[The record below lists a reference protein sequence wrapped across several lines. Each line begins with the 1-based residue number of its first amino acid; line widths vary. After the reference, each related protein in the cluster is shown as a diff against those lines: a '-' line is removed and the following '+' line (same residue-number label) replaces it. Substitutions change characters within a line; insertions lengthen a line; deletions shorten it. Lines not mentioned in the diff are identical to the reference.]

1 MEYDPKQLE
10 ILMHKVAFTL
20 GNKLEEFIP
29 IDKDNVRIYACG
41 PTVYNYAHIG
51 NARMAVVNDLLV
63 RFLRTIY
70 PKVTY
75 VSNITDI
82 DDKIIA
88 ASEETNVPI
97 KELTTKFTTI
107 YNEDMSVLGV
117 KLPDIQPKAT
127 EHINEMIELIKLL
140 IQNNFA
146 YEKEG
151 HVLFHVPAFKDY
163 GSLSRRN
170 RDEQIM
176 GSRVEIAPYK
186 KDPTDF
192 VLWKPSPSPKPGW
205 ESPWGFGRPGWHLEC
220 SAMSEKTLGLPF
232 DIHSGGAD
240 LIFPHHENE
249 IAQTCA
255 AHNNINDLKSF
266 AKYWFHN
273 GFVNVEGEKMS
284 KSLGNISLVNELI
297 KEFKGEVLRLTL
309 VSAHY
314 RQPLNWTRNIIKQNS
329 TMLDRFY
336 RNLKE
341 LENIE
346 AYKDNN
352 QIDDNVIEGLYD
364 DLNTPKVIAEL
375 NVLSNQI
382 GSADKKMKA
391 KIKYNLLE
399 VGKIIGILQNN
410 PDKWFGYGK
419 SANLDETTIERLIK
433 ERNEARGNK
442 NFDVADQIRDE
453 LKEKGIEIEDT
464 KKGTVWKSI

>member
-1 MEYDPKQLE
+1 MGKLK
-10 ILMHKVAFTL
+10 LHNTL
-20 GNKLEEFIP
+20 GNQLEEFIP
-29 IDKDNVRIYACG
+29 INNNHIRIYACG

-97 KELTTKFTTI
+97 KELTTRFTKI
-107 YNEDMSVLGV
+107 YNEDMSILGV
-117 KLPDIQPKAT
+117 NLPDIQPKAT
-127 EHINEMIELIKLL
+127 EHISEMIGLIKLL
-140 IQNNFA
+140 IQNNVA
-146 YEKEG
+146 YENEG
-151 HVLFHVPAFKDY
+151 HVLFHVPAFKNY
-163 GSLSRRN
+163 GSLSGRN
-170 RDEQIM
+170 REEQIM
-176 GSRVEIAPYK
+176 GSRIEVNPYK

-232 DIHSGGAD
+232 DIHSGGTD
-240 LIFPHHENE
+240 LVFPHHENE

-255 AHNNINDLKSF
+255 AHNSSHDLKSF

-284 KSLGNISLVNELI
+284 KSLGNIRLVNELVR
-297 KEFKGEVLRLTL
+297 EFKGEVLRLTL

-336 RNLKE
+336 RNLRE
-341 LENIE
+341 LENID
-346 AYKDNN
+346 AYKDND
-352 QIDDNVIEGLYD
+352 QIEDAIIEGLYD

-382 GSADKKMKA
+382 SSADKKIRGR
-391 KIKYNLLE
+391 IKYNLLE
-399 VGKIIGILQNN
+399 VGKIIGILQNS
-410 PDKWFGYGK
+410 PDKWLGYGK
-419 SANLDETTIERLIK
+419 SAKLDGTTIERLIK
-433 ERNEARGNK
+433 ERNEARCNK
-442 NFDVADQIRDE
+442 NFDLADKIRDE

-464 KKGTVWKSI
+464 KKGTVWKSV